1 MYLDTGTMIGI
12 MIALVGSI
20 LTIAYC
26 LYIIKTQNQII
37 QRISDAAST
46 RRKMQRQIAMRTH
59 EELMKIKE
67 AFALA
72 MLDLLDVYDELL
84 ATGRVWV
91 APEPTINDLLKN
103 EEESN
108 GVL

>member
-46 RRKMQRQIAMRTH
+46 RRKMQR
-59 EELMKIKE
+59 
-67 AFALA
+67 
-72 MLDLLDVYDELL
+72 
-84 ATGRVWV
+84 
-91 APEPTINDLLKN
+91 
-103 EEESN
+103 
-108 GVL
+108 

>member
-1 MYLDTGTMIGI
+1 
-12 MIALVGSI
+12 
-20 LTIAYC
+20 
-26 LYIIKTQNQII
+26 
-37 QRISDAAST
+37 
-46 RRKMQRQIAMRTH
+46 MRTH

-91 APEPTINDLLKN
+91 APEPTLNDLLKN